1 MGIKVKVMRVLGI
14 DPGTA
19 IVGYGVIDFNKNKYE
34 VVDYGCIYTDKELPM
49 EKRLKIIFNEMNEL
63 IEKYSPDEMAVE
75 ELFYFKNNKTVI
87 SVGQARG
94 VIVLCGE
101 LNNVKQDSYTPLQ
114 VKMGITGYG
123 KSEKKQVQL
132 MVQRI
137 LKLKELPKPDDAADA
152 LAIAVTHINSLK
164 SGLNIP
170 KQSQNKNL
178 KISGNKISVEEYK
191 KLLKG

>member
-1 MGIKVKVMRVLGI
+1 
-14 DPGTA
+14 
-19 IVGYGVIDFNKNKYE
+19 
-34 VVDYGCIYTDKELPM
+34 
-49 EKRLKIIFNEMNEL
+49 
-63 IEKYSPDEMAVE
+63 
-75 ELFYFKNNKTVI
+75 
-87 SVGQARG
+87 
-94 VIVLCGE
+94 
-101 LNNVKQDSYTPLQ
+101 
-114 VKMGITGYG
+114 MGITGYG